1 MGALSKY
8 GAPIIRFVWDWD
20 PQIVKSLINERVL
33 HVDNLASQRNYEA
46 DKLKVVPSANAGTQ
60 PNAVVIKSD
69 DAGLTI
75 ITMATARGWSKDIAA
90 VAVSHLFEN
99 GLSRILQH
107 IKYLFAI
114 DVQKIVT
121 HANWLENAIL
131 EVDGITRIAG
141 VICYS

>member
-8 GAPIIRFVWDWD
+8 GAQIIRFVWDWD

-131 EVDGITRIAG
+131 EVDGITRIAR